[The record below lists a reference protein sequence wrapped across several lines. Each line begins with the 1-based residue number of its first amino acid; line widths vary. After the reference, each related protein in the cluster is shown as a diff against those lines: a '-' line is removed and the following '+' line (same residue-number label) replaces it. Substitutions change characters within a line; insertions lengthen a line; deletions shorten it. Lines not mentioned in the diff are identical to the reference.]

1 MGTRGREGSFQSV
14 DVGTDSRS
22 DPWARAQ
29 IRLRADALEWREVEG
44 EIVALDIRDD
54 QYLAVNHTGVVLW
67 KELTTGATKER
78 LVTILVERYGVDRE
92 RAAADTDAFLSLLHQ
107 RDLIET

>member
-1 MGTRGREGSFQSV
+1 MQSRRV
-14 DVGTDSRS
+14 DVGSESRT
-22 DPWARAQ
+22 DPWAGRS

-67 KELTTGATKER
+67 KELIPWTTREQ
-78 LVTILVERYGVDRE
+78 LVSILVEQYGVDRE
-92 RAAADTDAFLSLLHQ
+92 QAAADTDQFLSLLGD
-107 RDLIET
+107 RDLLET